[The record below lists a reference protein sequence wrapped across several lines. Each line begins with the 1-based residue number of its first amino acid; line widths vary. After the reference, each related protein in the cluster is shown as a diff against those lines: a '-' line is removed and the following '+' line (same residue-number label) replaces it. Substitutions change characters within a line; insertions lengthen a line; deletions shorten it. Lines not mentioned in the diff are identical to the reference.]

1 MQRRPFI
8 VGLGGTQRA
17 GSSSERALAISLAA
31 AAADGA
37 DTLIIPGSE
46 LDMPIYN
53 PSDRRRTNAARRFVG
68 ALRRCDGIIVASPA
82 YHGTI
87 SGLIKNALD
96 YAEDTRDDP
105 RVYFDGIPVGCIAC
119 AAGGQAA
126 VHTLA
131 SLRAIVHALRGWPT
145 PLGVTLNSS
154 EDLFDA
160 SGSCV
165 DPKTKLQLDI
175 VGHQV
180 FDFSTRFVM
189 TSGPTGQPSLAV
201 D

>member
-1 MQRRPFI
+1 VERLPCS
-8 VGLGGTQRA
+8 VAHLLSDLA
-17 GSSSERALAISLAA
+17 GRSAPVLQSERALAISLAA

-53 PSDRRRTNAARRFVG
+53 PSDRRRTDAARRFVG

-82 YHGTI
+82 YHSTI

-119 AAGGQAA
+119 AAG
-126 VHTLA
+126 
-131 SLRAIVHALRGWPT
+131 
-145 PLGVTLNSS
+145 
-154 EDLFDA
+154 
-160 SGSCV
+160 
-165 DPKTKLQLDI
+165 
-175 VGHQV
+175 
-180 FDFSTRFVM
+180 
-189 TSGPTGQPSLAV
+189 
-201 D
+201 